1 MTIYKSVDKD
11 LYTGILML
19 YQFGYSQL
27 EISKLSGIDKKIVDR
42 ISDSYIV
49 LDDDNKIVDFN
60 KTSRYLVSFVSYR

>member
-42 ISDSYIV
+42 IC
-49 LDDDNKIVDFN
+49 LEFEAECN
-60 KTSRYLVSFVSYR
+60 RA